1 MIIVTLKNPKETVLI
16 SDVNGVAYE
25 FTSEDLISALSLF
38 LNTIKEMEGD

>member
-1 MIIVTLKNPKETVLI
+1 MILVTLKNPQETVMI
-16 SDVNGVAYE
+16 CDINDVAYE